1 MEVLVSTGCY
11 GLEVRG
17 LPGAAHLLRQVRPQD
32 PPIEVSRR
40 VGPSD
45 VERNELSDSTARY
58 RLGSGAGSAV
68 LDRASMTAAFTLDTG
83 HPDGSVVHPFLA
95 LASTVFA
102 RWCGREALHAGAV
115 EIAGRAWGLLGVR
128 EAGKSSLVAQAHL
141 LGLPVVTDD
150 VLVVDDGTALP
161 GPGLVDLRAGAA
173 AHLGLGEALGVVGR
187 RERWRVPVPAT
198 GPVPLAGWVL
208 PSWGATAISSIPVRE
223 RLGVLRENIAL
234 GVPPTDPAHFFELGT
249 LPMVRFSRPRDWTQ
263 LAASTGLL
271 LEHLRSLGS

>member
-1 MEVLVSTGCY
+1 VEVLVSQGCY
-11 GLEVRG
+11 GLTIQG
-17 LPGAAHLLRQVRPQD
+17 LPGAAHLLREVRSQD
-32 PPIEVSRR
+32 PPIRVSRT

-58 RLGSGAGSAV
+58 RLGSGAGTAV
-68 LDRASMTAAFTLDTG
+68 LDRATMTAAFTLDTA

-95 LASTVFA
+95 LTSTVFA
-102 RWCGREALHAGAV
+102 RWCGREALHAGAFTLD
-115 EIAGRAWGLLGVR
+115 GRAWGVLGVR

-150 VLVVDDGTALP
+150 VLVVDDRTALP

-208 PSWGATAISSIPVRE
+208 PSWGPTGVSSVPVRE

-234 GVPPTDPAHFFELGT
+234 GVPPTDAAHFFELGM

-263 LAASTGLL
+263 LASSTGFL
-271 LEHLRSLGS
+271 LEHLRSLGT